1 MTDRPGWTMLNKIV
15 KRVAVAFVA
24 SVAVV
29 VAAVAVSARILYK
42 EARDFEPFEWDD
54 DDYDFDGDEDEDGF
68 VARCPGALTGTY
80 RPEAWS
86 CSEWRCMP

>member
-1 MTDRPGWTMLNKIV
+1 MNGGTKTGWAEMTDGPGRTMLNKIV

-42 EARDFEPFEWDD
+42 EARDE
-54 DDYDFDGDEDEDGF
+54 DEDEYGF

-86 CSEWRCMP
+86 CSEWRGMP

>member
-1 MTDRPGWTMLNKIV
+1 MTDGAGWTMLSKIV

-54 DDYDFDGDEDEDGF
+54 DDFDEDEDEDEYGF

-86 CSEWRCMP
+86 CSEWRGMP

>member
-1 MTDRPGWTMLNKIV
+1 MTDGPGRTMLSKIV

-54 DDYDFDGDEDEDGF
+54 DDYDEDEDEDGF
-68 VARCPGALTGTY
+68 VARYPGALTGTY